1 MTDLQDSK
9 SLYILMIKKYLIGSI
24 LLIKMKA
31 YLEGMD
37 IRELKEISNTISLL
51 SFFISVNEK
60 KNREKY
66 ET

>member
-1 MTDLQDSK
+1 
-9 SLYILMIKKYLIGSI
+9 MIKKYLIGSI

-51 SFFISVNEK
+51 SFFISVNER